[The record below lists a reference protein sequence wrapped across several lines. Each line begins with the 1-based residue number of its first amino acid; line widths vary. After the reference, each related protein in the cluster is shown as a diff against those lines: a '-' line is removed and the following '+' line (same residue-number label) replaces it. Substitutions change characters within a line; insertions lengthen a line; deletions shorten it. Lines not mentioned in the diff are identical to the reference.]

1 MRFGFQFQGQQTSLL
16 LALVLMVA
24 GLGAAQTPERSMP
37 KSSETALRLFREG
50 KESIENQNWTRAGA
64 VFDSFI
70 TTYPKDKNVDQA
82 LYWLAFALNK
92 QAKYR
97 DAEQRLKRLL
107 KEFPQSNWI
116 EDAAAMQIELASR
129 FGNDRAVEESIKQGD
144 TEVRVVALKSLFQT
158 NPDRAFTYAETIFA
172 PGSESNP
179 QLKRSAIA
187 LMGQYGGSRA
197 TALLTKVVDAEAD
210 PKLQRAAIAALGRI
224 GDITVLPQLR
234 ALATNSNDDETVNAV
249 LFAISQYVS
258 TEAQAALSDLARSAP
273 SIETRRRAIDWLGKK
288 QGEAA
293 IDQLTTIYAASQ
305 DAQIKNQ
312 VLRTL
317 SQIGGARA
325 SARLFDIARGADELE
340 LRKQAVLLLGQ
351 QRDVQVVR
359 GLIQFYNSE
368 TNTELKDQVL
378 FSLRQSNNSE
388 ALNFLE
394 GVNKLP

>member
-144 TEVRVVALKSLFQT
+144 TEARVVALKSLFQT
-158 NPDRAFTYAETIFA
+158 NPDRAFTYAETIVA
-172 PGSESNP
+172 PGSECNP

-197 TALLTKVVDAEAD
+197 TELLTKVVDAEAD

-234 ALATNSNDDETVNAV
+234 ALVTNSNDDETVNAV

-305 DAQIKNQ
+305 DARIKNQ